1 MKIRMDDSVVLVID
15 IQEKLLPAMIDKDTV
30 LENCLTFLRGVE
42 ALELP
47 VVLTEQYPKG
57 LGKTVA
63 PILNV
68 IPDAKTFEKMKFSC
82 LEEDVFTYLKESGR
96 KTVLICGIEA
106 HVCVLQTIVDLVE
119 AGFKP
124 VLISDCTSSRKEND
138 KMYAVV
144 RAGAENAVVSTYE
157 SVLFEL
163 IGSAKH
169 PKFKDISK
177 IVK

>member
-1 MKIRMDDSVVLVID
+1 MKIKMDDAIVLVID
-15 IQEKLLPAMIDKDTV
+15 IQEKLLPAMSDKDVV

-57 LGKTVA
+57 LGKTVD
-63 PILNV
+63 PVLNV
-68 IPDAKTFEKMKFSC
+68 IPNAKIFEKMKFSC
-82 LEEDVFTYLKESGR
+82 LEDEVYTYLKESGR

-106 HVCVLQTIVDLVE
+106 HVCVLQTIIDLIE

-124 VLISDCTSSRKEND
+124 VLLTDCTSSRKESD
-138 KMYAVV
+138 KMYAIV
-144 RAGAENAVVSTYE
+144 RAGAENATISTYE
-157 SVLFEL
+157 STLFEL
-163 IGSAKH
+163 VGSAKH
-169 PKFKDISK
+169 PKFKEISK